1 MEEDPQYSIELR
13 GARLRLSPWME
24 DDAGRLV
31 DAVQA
36 SVASVGRW
44 LPWCHAGYGHD
55 QAMAW
60 INHCRAGWQAGH
72 HFAFAMRDGRDGSLL
87 GGVGLNQ
94 IEPVHRRAN
103 LGYWVRHGAQRQ
115 GLATAAARLV
125 AHFGF
130 ERLGLI
136 RIEVVALPDNTVS
149 RATALRIGARFEAI
163 ARHRLLVDGQ
173 PRDAAVYG
181 LLPSDLP

>member
-1 MEEDPQYSIELR
+1 MEEDPQYSIELCD
-13 GARLRLSPWME
+13 ARLRLSPWME

-55 QAMAW
+55 QAVAW
-60 INHCRAGWQAGH
+60 ISHCQVGWHAGY

-94 IEPVHRRAN
+94 IEPLHRRAN
-103 LGYWVRHGAQRQ
+103 LGYWVRHGRQRQ
-115 GLATAAARLV
+115 GLATAAAQLV
-125 AHFGF
+125 ARFGF

-136 RIEVVALPDNTVS
+136 RIEVVALPDNTPS
-149 RATALRIGARFEAI
+149 RATALRIGARFESI
-163 ARHRLLVDGQ
+163 ARHRLLVNGQ
-173 PRDAAVYG
+173 PQDAAVYG